1 MAFHDGI
8 FSDVE
13 SIPDSVAGGAVPLPA
28 HLCDTQP
35 EPAPLPPPANPQG
48 KGTCCSK
55 QAGLGVFWGVTV
67 YPKYSIYVVNHKE
80 YTGISFENGRHPLQ
94 HKLRRLSPVCITA
107 LSAVYCSSY
116 PQ

>member
-1 MAFHDGI
+1 MSFHDGI

-55 QAGLGVFWGVTV
+55 QAGLGVFWGVFSPIFRV
-67 YPKYSIYVVNHKE
+67 DFFAEHVLD
-80 YTGISFENGRHPLQ
+80 FEPFFVKRCFWQ
-94 HKLRRLSPVCITA
+94 
-107 LSAVYCSSY
+107 
-116 PQ
+116 

>member
-67 YPKYSIYVVNHKE
+67 YPKYSI
-80 YTGISFENGRHPLQ
+80 
-94 HKLRRLSPVCITA
+94 
-107 LSAVYCSSY
+107 
-116 PQ
+116 